1 MSDHDSRNHRFGA
14 RAQDEGY
21 YVPPVGRPKRRTV
34 DAAASAVVASILRAW
49 YGNLNAAADVLGE
62 DRRDLWRWCTGRE
75 PMPARVV
82 AAMAARRERAEARR
96 KEVVRGRI
104 EKAQL
109 QADVGLAKLQEARR
123 DLERLIDATEQTG
136 GVFGWSRLGYVTPER
151 ARLIR
156 QGDRRQA
163 AHRTPLLRQS

>member
-1 MSDHDSRNHRFGA
+1 
-14 RAQDEGY
+14 
-21 YVPPVGRPKRRTV
+21 
-34 DAAASAVVASILRAW
+34 
-49 YGNLNAAADVLGE
+49 
-62 DRRDLWRWCTGRE
+62 
-75 PMPARVV
+75 MPARVV

-96 KEVVRGRI
+96 KEVVCSRV
-104 EKAQL
+104 EKAQRR
-109 QADVGLAKLQEARR
+109 AGVDLAKLQEARR
-123 DLERLIDATEQTG
+123 ELERLIDATQLTG